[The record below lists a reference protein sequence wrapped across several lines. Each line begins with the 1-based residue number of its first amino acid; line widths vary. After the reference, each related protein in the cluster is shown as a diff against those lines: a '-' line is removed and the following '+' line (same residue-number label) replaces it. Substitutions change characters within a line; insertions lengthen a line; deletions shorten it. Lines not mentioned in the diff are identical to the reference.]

1 MRTHVARCLLLR
13 TIALLGA
20 ILCTGCDREDR
31 DYRPGP
37 PTASPTPFVRQ
48 VELQPGAPTRMIG
61 SGAYQENRWAVA
73 EGQRLYNGFNCV
85 GCHANG
91 GGGIGP
97 ALADDKWKYGSEPDQ
112 VFATIVEGRAEGMP
126 SFGGKIGTAEVWR
139 LVAYVRSLGKL
150 TPADTWP
157 ARADDIG
164 EASPVGNGR

>member
-1 MRTHVARCLLLR
+1 MRRFVL
-13 TIALLGA
+13 IACVLALA
-20 ILCTGCDREDR
+20 ACDREDR
-31 DYRPGP
+31 DFRSSP
-37 PTASPTPFVRQ
+37 PAASPTPFVRQ
-48 VELQPGAPTRMIG
+48 TPLQPGAPTDLLG
-61 SGAYQENRWAVA
+61 SAAYQENRWAVS

-97 ALADDKWKYGSEPDQ
+97 ALADREWKYGSEPDQ

-126 SFGGKIGTAEVWR
+126 SFGGKLGNAEVWR

-150 TPADTWP
+150 TPPDTWP

-164 EASPVGNGR
+164 EASPVGNGQ